1 MGKNSNWVLGTCMVY
16 FRYMKLF
23 FGIVFIIVLVIGG
36 FVVFGHLTSQAPSV
50 DTIREALLRATI
62 VVPEID
68 VSASL
73 TDGEGTFSNGPVS
86 GTVSLAQGPGW
97 VVLNRAGSVIQDVFS
112 IFWVNAG
119 GSGTFA
125 YLGHFSYDSAGNV
138 FLYQEASLLGDRVVI
153 KDLSLHK
160 QSIVQ
165 VSFYD
170 HGPGEA
176 MAQEPT
182 LLRVKQF
189 ALHDGALVEVELKND
204 LIVVDTPLVGS
215 EVSSPLEITGK
226 ARGYWFFE
234 ASFPIVVV
242 DWDGKIIGQGIA
254 QSTSEW
260 MTQEF
265 VPFKAT
271 ITFDASSTV
280 SNRGALI
287 LKKDNPSGLPEN
299 DDAFEIPIFFAQ

>member
-1 MGKNSNWVLGTCMVY
+1 MLYS
-16 FRYMKLF
+16 RYMKLF

-36 FVVFGHLTSQAPSV
+36 FVLFGHLTSQAPSV
-50 DTIREALLRATI
+50 DTIREGLLRATI

-68 VSASL
+68 VSVSL
-73 TDGEGTFSNGPVS
+73 SDGKGVLSSGPVN
-86 GTVSLAQGPGW
+86 GTVLLADGPKW
-97 VVLNRAGSVIQDVFS
+97 VVLNRAGSVVQDVFS
-112 IFWVNAG
+112 VFWVNAG

-125 YLGHFSYDSAGNV
+125 YLGHFSYNPDNNV
-138 FLYQEASLLGDRVVI
+138 FLYQDASLLGDRVVI
-153 KDLSLHK
+153 KDLSLYK
-160 QSIVQ
+160 QSVVQ

-170 HGPGEA
+170 HGPNEA

-189 ALHDGALVEVELKND
+189 AVHDGSLVEAELKND
-204 LIVVDTPLVGS
+204 LIVLDEPLVGA

-234 ASFPIVVV
+234 ASFPVIVV

-260 MTQEF
+260 MTEEF

-271 ITFDASSTV
+271 ITFDVSSTV

-299 DDAFEIPIFFAQ
+299 DNALEIPIFFAQ